1 MSDYTEITDE
11 HFGVIYTGNMP
22 NRVDLE
28 TFLDAGEY
36 TGITAIRWP
45 GGTLAEKG
53 FLDPESA
60 TFYDLTVPDLMENR
74 SGSGNDPAGFT
85 EVMAAAV
92 ANGFG
97 FTLIIPTLS
106 YAYPEKGGSLQA
118 PNLDLAFAEYQ
129 TFLEQLL
136 VEQVWGPLPAEFTL
150 EIGNEASLHFGDDQ
164 DIYGQ
169 IANTFLK
176 AYDTVLRENDIEDTV
191 SLAMQ
196 MGISSN
202 QSMNQIVIDEI
213 DDDLAGHI
221 DAVRNHELNKG
232 HGLSWDKGWAGL
244 NDAAKMYYEEWLEK
258 TGKTEDTLD
267 HYVSAWNTGR
277 PVERDAS
284 GAELALDPAAVDY
297 GMKELSAVVE
307 MFANFSL
314 LSVDQAAHWGVAVS
328 ASHPNETSSVDGK
341 GVITYAPKA
350 EVLRLMSQN
359 LVGTTLAHD
368 MTKDADG
375 NQLRKGHFRSDEDEV
390 LDPEALRVFIFEDDD
405 KYVVYVAANRFET
418 LESDGETTFTIDLAT
433 YLDDPEAIVAGWSD
447 HVTSD
452 VAAFDFEDTTRQD
465 VGITTRQQI
474 DVSEQ
479 SFSVTLSQNYE
490 LAQVTL
496 FKEGGDLSGIDGSA
510 TVVPGADV
518 LRPTLQGL
526 LDAITDP
533 GTAFGELDMS
543 VWAALSDPWGAGR
556 AQGTYDDLVPEDF
569 ETVLNDDPGM
579 RIELADPKTP
589 FATTTPVRGSALND
603 LMRGAS
609 GRDTFYGEAG
619 RDVLLGGDSADQIFG
634 GADEDILGGQGGND
648 LLEGGTEQ
656 DFLFGGAGDDILRG
670 SQGEDTLLG
679 QLGDDILI
687 GGAGSDLLSGGAGAD
702 LFVFDGG
709 ADIILDFET
718 GTDRLEI
725 ADGFDTFAL
734 AQNAMSIG
742 TSQIGTVLDFG
753 NGNSLTLLGV
763 ADFDA
768 GDLLFT

>member
-1 MSDYTEITDE
+1 MSEYTEITDD

-28 TFLDAGEY
+28 TFLDAAEY
-36 TGITAIRWP
+36 TGISAIRWP

-60 TFYDLTVPDLMENR
+60 TFFDLTVPDLMENR
-74 SGSGNDPAGFT
+74 SGSGNDPAGLT
-85 EVMAAAV
+85 EVMAAAA

-106 YAYPEKGGSLQA
+106 YAYPEKGGSLLA

-136 VEQVWGPLPAEFTL
+136 VEEAWGPLPADFTL
-150 EIGNEASLHFGDDQ
+150 EIGNEASLHFGDQQ
-164 DIYGQ
+164 DVYGQ

-176 AYDTVLRENDIEDTV
+176 AYDTVLSENDIEDTV

-202 QSMNQIVIDEI
+202 QSMNQIVIDQI

-221 DAVRNHELNKG
+221 DAVRNHELNKV

-244 NDAAKMYYEEWLEK
+244 NDAAKIYYEEWLDK
-258 TGKTEDTLD
+258 TGKTEEALD

-277 PVERDAS
+277 PVERDAD
-284 GAELALDPAAVDY
+284 GVKLDLDPAAVDY

-328 ASHPNETSSVDGK
+328 ASHPNETSSVDGQ
-341 GVITYAPKA
+341 GVITYAPKG
-350 EVLRLMSQN
+350 EVLRLMSET

-368 MTKDADG
+368 ITKDTEG
-375 NQLRKGHFRSDEDEV
+375 NQLRAGHFRTDEDEV

-433 YLDDPEAIVAGWSD
+433 YLDDPEAIIAGWSD
-447 HVTSD
+447 HVTSE
-452 VAAFDFEDTTRQD
+452 VATFDFEDTTRQE
-465 VGITTRQQI
+465 VGITTRQEI
-474 DVSEQ
+474 DIAGQ

-496 FKEGGDLSGIDGSA
+496 YKEGADLSGLESGL
-510 TVVPGADV
+510 TVVPGADL
-518 LRPTLQGL
+518 LRPTLEGL
-526 LDAITDP
+526 LNAITDP
-533 GTAFGELDMS
+533 DTPFGDLDMS

-556 AQGTYDDLVPEDF
+556 PEGAFDDLVVEDF
-569 ETVLNDDPGM
+569 ESVLSDDPGL
-579 RIELADPKTP
+579 RIELADPATP
-589 FATTTPVRGSALND
+589 LAYTMPVRGSAMND
-603 LMRGAS
+603 LMQGAS
-609 GRDTFYGEAG
+609 GRDTFHGEEG

-634 GADEDILGGQGGND
+634 GGDEDILGGQGGND
-648 LLEGGTEQ
+648 MLQGGTEN
-656 DFLFGGAGDDILRG
+656 DFLFGGAGDDILFG
-670 SQGEDTLLG
+670 SEGQDTLLG
-679 QLGDDILI
+679 QSGDDILM
-687 GGAGSDLLSGGAGAD
+687 GGGGNDLLSGGSGAD
-702 LFVFDGG
+702 VFVFDGG
-709 ADIILDFET
+709 ADIVLDFET
-718 GTDRLEI
+718 GTDRLEVSNDLE
-725 ADGFDTFAL
+725 AYAL
-734 AQNAMSIG
+734 TQHAMSVG
-742 TSQIGTVLDFG
+742 TSQLGTVLDFG

-763 ADFDA
+763 SDFDV
-768 GDLLFT
+768 GDLVFT